1 MFITVISQ
9 VLYPSRLVIVLS
21 PYQTFKAGRQVVQ
34 WHYHMGRSHTLC
46 EHHTLGGT
54 PHKTLHKYF
63 FFLFLKFILHFLQNT
78 VTTNQVRGCHIRNH
92 DCYIL

>member
-46 EHHTLGGT
+46 EHHTL
-54 PHKTLHKYF
+54 
-63 FFLFLKFILHFLQNT
+63 
-78 VTTNQVRGCHIRNH
+78 
-92 DCYIL
+92 